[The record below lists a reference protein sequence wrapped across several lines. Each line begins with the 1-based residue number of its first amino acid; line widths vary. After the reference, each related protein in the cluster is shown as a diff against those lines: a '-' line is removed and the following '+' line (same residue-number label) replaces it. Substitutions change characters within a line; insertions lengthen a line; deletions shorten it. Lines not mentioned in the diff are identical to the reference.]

1 MDELNRYWIGTD
13 LKFAFRVK
21 AKSTQELLDNFDIWL
36 VCGTKKEQVSS
47 ENIIYDDE
55 NEQHVLLVDSTQFPS
70 GILTMVVNARVNDGD
85 FASGIR
91 REVGRIELCKIKFPW

>member
-1 MDELNRYWIGTD
+1 MEEYEKYWIGTD

-55 NEQHVLLVDSTQFPS
+55 NERHVLLVDSEQFPS
-70 GILTMVVNARVNDGD
+70 GTLVMVVKARVNDSD
-85 FASGIR
+85 FTSGIR
-91 REVGRIELCKIKFPW
+91 REVGRIELCKIKHPW